1 MGERW
6 SHASVRIGKLGEVD
20 GQGEVILK
28 PLVMRLAQ
36 EYLSYKEDSEGA
48 VRCIL
53 TIEECSGDCPVLSV
67 YKTGEGVW
75 SLKKD
80 KLFLLAYVLPINKTD
95 KFLALQS
102 LSNHVFMQ
110 LTRVIDVSF
119 QDPSLETCT
128 CCFPWKA
135 Q

>member
-1 MGERW
+1 MLFE
-6 SHASVRIGKLGEVD
+6 
-20 GQGEVILK
+20 
-28 PLVMRLAQ
+28 
-36 EYLSYKEDSEGA
+36 
-48 VRCIL
+48 
-53 TIEECSGDCPVLSV
+53 
-67 YKTGEGVW
+67 
-75 SLKKD
+75 D
-80 KLFLLAYVLPINKTD
+80 KLFSLAYVLPINQTD

-110 LTRVIDVSF
+110 LTRVMDVSF